1 MIKIQK
7 RETPEQRLLKAIFG
21 PNPKKLYRCYKCRKR
36 IHSPGP
42 IWVNGH
48 YYHSKCLSASTIELQ
63 DVPKLSEIVHARD
76 IGRKGNGRY
85 IWTAC
90 PRCHKERWLLMY
102 NLKYSKY
109 NGLCINCWNQRNRLT
124 DGSYIRRSHGYIKLK
139 LQPDDFFYPMADKE
153 GYVLEHRLVMAK
165 HLGRCLHSWEV
176 VRHQNDVRKD
186 DNRIEVL
193 ELMTDETNIQ
203 IMTLESKIKRLE
215 ERNTPL
221 VAEAI

>member
-1 MIKIQK
+1 MPSAGAIKKVEGLNPYQK
-7 RETPEQRLLKAIFG
+7 LLLAVFGTKTKPEL
-21 PNPKKLYRCYKCRKR
+21 
-36 IHSPGP
+36 
-42 IWVNGH
+42 
-48 YYHSKCLSASTIELQ
+48 
-63 DVPKLSEIVHARD
+63 PKLGDRAQARD
-76 IGRKGNGRY
+76 IGRKENARY

-90 PRCHKERWLLMY
+90 PRCHKERWVLIY

-109 NGLCINCWNQRNRLT
+109 NGLCINCWIHRNRLN
-124 DGSYIRRSHGYIKLK
+124 GSWIRRSHGCIKLK

-193 ELMTDETNIQ
+193 ELMTDERNIQ
-203 IMTLESKIKRLE
+203 IMVMERRIKRLE
-215 ERNTPL
+215 ERIILLEGENVLLGVQLNKVT
-221 VAEAI
+221 ER